1 MGFNFLTPKFVNLLT
16 PLSLF
21 GAKRYL
27 HYICLLK
34 SFLCHSKTT
43 TWTGGPVLETCCE
56 KNKCKIHQIA
66 ILPKEGQRNW
76 KNKIESFL
84 QSFKKGKESVSST
97 DWGQNL
103 QKRDW
108 LQTEAAK
115 ALRLRWHFCGKSLL
129 QRTEPQRREWY
140 KQDLKNL
147 AWHIF
152 VTMITMTILMFQ
164 SSPLLHIWFSYLLHI
179 CNFGDIA
186 AQLHTLGCCS

>member
-1 MGFNFLTPKFVNLLT
+1 MAELRGDGGARLIEEKPQMGFNFLTPKFVNLLT

-76 KNKIESFL
+76 KNKIEFML
-84 QSFKKGKESVSST
+84 
-97 DWGQNL
+97 
-103 QKRDW
+103 
-108 LQTEAAK
+108 
-115 ALRLRWHFCGKSLL
+115 
-129 QRTEPQRREWY
+129 
-140 KQDLKNL
+140 
-147 AWHIF
+147 IF
-152 VTMITMTILMFQ
+152 SQEQYWTADIQPRTILDYDIQPRTVLDCELIF
-164 SSPLLHIWFSYLLHI
+164 SPVEYWTADIQQEYWATHIQPRSVLH
-179 CNFGDIA
+179 
-186 AQLHTLGCCS
+186 

>member
-1 MGFNFLTPKFVNLLT
+1 MAELRGDGGARLIEEKPQMGFDFLTPKFVNLLT

-76 KNKIESFL
+76 KNKIEFIKWDSPQGVRKEQEKELPWSQYPWNSLITILSFIL
-84 QSFKKGKESVSST
+84 ETHLPRKKVEMEA
-97 DWGQNL
+97 
-103 QKRDW
+103 RD
-108 LQTEAAK
+108 
-115 ALRLRWHFCGKSLL
+115 
-129 QRTEPQRREWY
+129 RREVVEVIRI
-140 KQDLKNL
+140 QRDDQ
-147 AWHIF
+147 
-152 VTMITMTILMFQ
+152 MFTVCW
-164 SSPLLHIWFSYLLHI
+164 SEVEWRRIWSQFLYL
-179 CNFGDIA
+179 
-186 AQLHTLGCCS
+186 

>member
-1 MGFNFLTPKFVNLLT
+1 MAELRGDGGARLIEEKPQMGFDFLTPKFVNLLT

-76 KNKIESFL
+76 KNKIEKRKWNVEICFL
-84 QSFKKGKESVSST
+84 VREENENFCKKDFKFFVTRKRNSPTTIPISV
-97 DWGQNL
+97 L
-103 QKRDW
+103 YF
-108 LQTEAAK
+108 L
-115 ALRLRWHFCGKSLL
+115 LLHFCFIFLL
-129 QRTEPQRREWY
+129 
-140 KQDLKNL
+140 
-147 AWHIF
+147 
-152 VTMITMTILMFQ
+152 
-164 SSPLLHIWFSYLLHI
+164 S
-179 CNFGDIA
+179 
-186 AQLHTLGCCS
+186 